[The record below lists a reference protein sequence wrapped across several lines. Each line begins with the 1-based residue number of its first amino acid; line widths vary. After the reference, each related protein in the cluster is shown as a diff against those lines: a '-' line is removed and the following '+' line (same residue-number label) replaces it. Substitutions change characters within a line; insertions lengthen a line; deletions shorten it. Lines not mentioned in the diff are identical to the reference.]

1 MVDLNKGGV
10 KFGKVQNHLHK
21 KMLTARQNQTTAGRA
36 QFLRNSIL
44 IVVVENCLKVLLSG
58 FFWKERLYWR
68 YMKRY
73 SDYDIKAVKNQGSGF
88 LSPLNWAD
96 FS

>member
-58 FFWKERLYWR
+58 FFEGKVILEVHDEIFRL
-68 YMKRY
+68 
-73 SDYDIKAVKNQGSGF
+73 
-88 LSPLNWAD
+88 
-96 FS
+96 

>member
-44 IVVVENCLKVLLSG
+44 IVVVENGLKVLLSG
-58 FFWKERLYWR
+58 FFCKERLYWR

-73 SDYDIKAVKNQGSGF
+73 SDHDIKSVKNPETGF
-88 LSPLNWAD
+88 LSPLDWAD
-96 FS
+96 IS

>member
-44 IVVVENCLKVLLSG
+44 IVVMENRLKVLLSG
-58 FFWKERLYWR
+58 FLKGEVILEVHVEIFRL
-68 YMKRY
+68 
-73 SDYDIKAVKNQGSGF
+73 
-88 LSPLNWAD
+88 
-96 FS
+96 

>member
-1 MVDLNKGGV
+1 MLTERRAVVDLNKGGV

-44 IVVVENCLKVLLSG
+44 IVVVKNCLKVLLSG
-58 FFWKERLYWR
+58 FFF
-68 YMKRY
+68 
-73 SDYDIKAVKNQGSGF
+73 VKKGYIGGT
-88 LSPLNWAD
+88 
-96 FS
+96 